1 MSVHSDGH
9 SESSRETKVGKFDI
23 SRCIKQK
30 ILWFQ
35 VAVQDTMTM
44 TEENAL
50 QQLVNVALT
59 VQQTRID
66 QSINA
71 RFVGRHYTTHPGAPA
86 IVSCKHDQ
94 QVHSCVVSGMYSYQ

>member
-1 MSVHSDGH
+1 MYIPWTTLARHAYLVSVHSDGH

-50 QQLVNVALT
+50 QQLVNIALT
-59 VQQTRID
+59 EQQT
-66 QSINA
+66 SINQSLKQ
-71 RFVGRHYTTHPGAPA
+71 REIYRAPLYDSSRSA
-86 IVSCKHDQ
+86 SNSQ
-94 QVHSCVVSGMYSYQ
+94 L